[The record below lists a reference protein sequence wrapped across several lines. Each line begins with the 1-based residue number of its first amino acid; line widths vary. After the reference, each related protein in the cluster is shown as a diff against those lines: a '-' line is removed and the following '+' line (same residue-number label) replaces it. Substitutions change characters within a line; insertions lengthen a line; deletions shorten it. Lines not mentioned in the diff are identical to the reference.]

1 MKILY
6 LTQLYPPLVYG
17 GGEYIFAKWA
27 EELASRGHDV
37 SVITQK
43 ISGTESFEVL
53 KGVKVHRIGPVIQY
67 TGALYNIGLLQNLGF
82 MINAVA
88 MASRLAGGFD
98 VIHSN
103 TYTPTVAAEVAS
115 RLRGLPHLMT
125 IHDVYNQTDKD
136 FWKKWTSQQDIGTIA
151 RYAGALV
158 EKIVLK
164 LPSTMIHTV
173 SQTSKKDLVA
183 AGVAPDKIAL
193 IPNGIDPAQ
202 YRSDHP
208 KKPCQIAY
216 IGRLVFYKNVDTV
229 IKAFKGVCEQ
239 MPSARFLIAG
249 TGPREEYLRELT
261 ANLSLEHNVTFLGKI
276 TDRQKV
282 DLLTESQF
290 TVQPS
295 LVEGFGITVIE
306 SFCCSTPVLSSNVMP
321 LPELVVDNATGFTL
335 APFDVRAWETTMT
348 TYLNDPD
355 RCIRE
360 GLASKK
366 MVDASYTIH
375 RVADRLLELYL
386 HIRSDELHNP

>member
-88 MASRLAGGFD
+88 MASRLAGRFD

-136 FWKKWTSQQDIGTIA
+136 FWGKWTTQQDIGMMA
-151 RYAGALV
+151 KYAGALI

-164 LPSTMIHTV
+164 LPCSMIHTV
-173 SQTSKKDLVA
+173 SETSKRDLIA
-183 AGVAPDKIAL
+183 AGISSEKIAL
-193 IPNGIDPAQ
+193 VPNGIDPAQ
-202 YRSDHP
+202 YQSNSP
-208 KKPCQIAY
+208 KKSFQIAY

-229 IKAFKGVCEQ
+229 IRAFASVCNQ
-239 MPSARFLIAG
+239 MPEARFLIAG
-249 TGPREEYLRELT
+249 TGPHEAHLKQITSQL
-261 ANLSLEHNVTFLGKI
+261 NLGDKVIFLGKI
-276 TDRQKV
+276 TERQKV
-282 DLLTESQF
+282 DLLAESQL

-306 SFCCSTPVLSSNVMP
+306 SFCCGTPVISSNVMP
-321 LPELVVDNATGFTL
+321 LPELVVDNVTGSSL
-335 APFDVRAWETTMT
+335 EPFDVDLWSRTILE
-348 TYLNDPD
+348 YLRDPA

-360 GLASKK
+360 GNTSREIVHEKFSIKK
-366 MVDASYTIH
+366 
-375 RVADRLLELYL
+375 VADRIIDIYFQLN
-386 HIRSDELHNP
+386 RKWSR